1 MLSYEQVCEKLNDG
15 PIHVKLDDGWVYY
28 LTSFVPTS
36 PNIFYGKFRLCKG
49 SSEVRIHYESIVEII
64 E

>member
-15 PIHVKLDDGWVYY
+15 PIRVILDDGWVYY
-28 LTSFVPTS
+28 LISFVPTS
-36 PNIFYGKFRLCKG
+36 PHIFYGKFSLCKG
-49 SSEVRIHYESIVEII
+49 SSEVRIHYESIAEII